1 MQFIRKVRVLCKIAS
16 ARGEGW
22 GKKKIVLYFSFSLF
36 ALVLACRARSRAVGN
51 VSEKNEKKNIPR
63 SVYWLIIPLLHCNIS
78 WQMTFLTKLFQKALS
93 WSYIMGTVMGI
104 NSSNNEQVLSVLHKQ
119 HLKQHR
125 DLFKQVF
132 LIEGKQNVLFSAVFM
147 SHDDKTWNLPLFEV
161 ESLSLIKAN
170 DNHFI
175 QFHSNKVLVKYFFL

>member
-1 MQFIRKVRVLCKIAS
+1 
-16 ARGEGW
+16 
-22 GKKKIVLYFSFSLF
+22 
-36 ALVLACRARSRAVGN
+36 
-51 VSEKNEKKNIPR
+51 
-63 SVYWLIIPLLHCNIS
+63 
-78 WQMTFLTKLFQKALS
+78 
-93 WSYIMGTVMGI
+93 MGI

-119 HLKQHR
+119 YLKQHR

-132 LIEGKQNVLFSAVFM
+132 LIEGKQNVLLSAVFM
-147 SHDDKTWNLPLFEV
+147 SHDDKTWNLPLFKV

>member
-1 MQFIRKVRVLCKIAS
+1 
-16 ARGEGW
+16 
-22 GKKKIVLYFSFSLF
+22 
-36 ALVLACRARSRAVGN
+36 
-51 VSEKNEKKNIPR
+51 
-63 SVYWLIIPLLHCNIS
+63 
-78 WQMTFLTKLFQKALS
+78 
-93 WSYIMGTVMGI
+93 MGI

-119 HLKQHR
+119 HLKHR